1 MTRVLDFWRDV
12 EIFNIPE
19 VPTGAKPGRPG
30 AASAAETV
38 QYQGIDLDEDH
49 AEQPDAEPSARPRS
63 RLLQHFGI
71 APRQPDKPVVP
82 SGMPRILPW
91 ADARFREVPQPTAP
105 PAAPEKRR
113 RKKPAQPTSYA
124 HAVYVGVAPRQR
136 FVDWILRLHE
146 IAPNEDE
153 LHRPATG
160 EGWLA
165 AFLADVDGVP
175 IAKTYVAAAF
185 AAGSALLRA
194 SGSLDSISAELRQRS
209 ADFDERMA
217 RRIQRLTYKE
227 PENAPFPLQ
236 WEDVVAEWRLVEQQ
250 AGGDADAD
258 DGLAP
263 LIAVESIPLYE
274 HNGVLDPKPEQAAAF
289 LNSFFLEDLTTL
301 LQKGPDS
308 FSPALR
314 QYLGEDSAPESRQDL
329 LANPAA
335 HVVPGFMPAGRWPAS
350 PAEHLSLAQQAAVYQ
365 VFEQIGQADGDHARG
380 LMTVNGPP
388 GTGKTTLLKEIFADV
403 VVQRAH
409 RLSTLR
415 NPGELFDGRTVQV
428 TGGDQL
434 VAKAVRPDIVADSGI
449 VVSSNNNAAVKN
461 ISLDLPFSCDLDT
474 FPEAA
479 YLPEVAMLVAELFNV
494 KNGQPW
500 GLLSGT
506 LGARANCEKIA
517 GALMGYEDAVVP
529 HLPETHPV
537 PGEPSSLKPW
547 LDYVRRRIKTSRYVN
562 WQQRW
567 NDIRDDFTSRYAA
580 VEACRARLAAWH
592 EAMAD
597 LPRVTRECAQ
607 QQAALDAACARLSA
621 LQAAESSRMAEHAR
635 LDEQDQAG
643 LQAVQH
649 LLVEQRRHKDERLAR
664 LQEIRDMHQPGWAT
678 RALKKILGVETRGY
692 QVWKQE
698 MAQAHAAI
706 DAAAAALHASEDER
720 RQTVKRMQARHADN
734 EAASL
739 EYAAQHG
746 TISGRIASLRQSLE
760 QLAARMAELQARIAS
775 IPLAGS
781 GAAFTVPDADF
792 MALPAHEQHRR
803 SLWLSRDLEQ
813 ARSELFLCALRL
825 HEASLMANA
834 SDWFSLLRVVRAF
847 LRGQALPRSTA
858 DLEAIWQALF
868 FVVPVVSTTLASFG
882 RLFQGMGSASLGW
895 VMVDEAGQ
903 ATAASVAGALW
914 RARRAILV
922 GDPLQIEPV
931 VTVPAA
937 LVEKL
942 AAHNGLEDHVISR
955 WSPVTQSAQTIGDRT
970 MRLGASVSDVWTG
983 LPLRTH
989 RRCMEPMFTIA
1000 NRIAY
1005 EGQMVQAT
1013 RPKAVAPDLHA
1024 SCWIDV
1030 YGKATDKVVHA
1041 EIAALCAILRAFVRD
1056 WPQVIDHNGK
1066 QKPASVYIISPFRN
1080 VAQACKDLLR
1090 DDDHLGRQQV
1100 RRKYTMGAGTVH
1112 TFQGKEASIVFMVLG
1127 SAPGDAGARSRSWAA
1142 AKPNLLNVAVTRA
1155 QQRFYVI
1162 GNYDEWTCVPYFAE
1176 LAEEAGHMPRMRIEE
1191 TEDRQIRLV
1200 PASGMTADSASRPE
1214 VSQTAAQ

>member
-19 VPTGAKPGRPG
+19 VPTGAKPGRPS
-30 AASAAETV
+30 AASATDTA
-38 QYQGIDLDEDH
+38 QYQDIDLDEDH
-49 AEQPDAEPSARPRS
+49 AGQPDAESSVRPRS

-71 APRQPDKPVVP
+71 DLQHPGKPVVP

-91 ADARFREVPQPTAP
+91 ADTRFREAPQPATP
-105 PAAPEKRR
+105 PAAQDKRR
-113 RKKPAQPTSYA
+113 RKKPALPASYA

-136 FVDWILRLHE
+136 FVDWILHLHD

-165 AFLADVDGVP
+165 AFLVDVHGVP
-175 IAKTYVAAAF
+175 ITKTYVAASF

-209 ADFDERMA
+209 GDFDERMA

-236 WEDVVAEWRLVEQQ
+236 WKDLMAEWRLVEQA
-250 AGGDADAD
+250 AGGNAD
-258 DGLAP
+258 DPLAP
-263 LIAVESIPLYE
+263 LVAVESIPLYD

-301 LQKGPDS
+301 LQKGPDT

-314 QYLGEDSAPESRQDL
+314 QYLGEDSAAASRQDL

-335 HVVPGFMPAGRWPAS
+335 HVLPAFMPAGRWPAS

-365 VFEQIGQADGDHARG
+365 VFEQIGQADGEHSHG

-409 RLSTLR
+409 RLSALGS
-415 NPGELFDGRTVQV
+415 PAELFDGRTVQV

-434 VAKAVRPDIVADSGI
+434 AARAVRPDIVADSGI
-449 VVSSNNNAAVKN
+449 VVSSYNNTAVNN
-461 ISLDLPFSCDLDT
+461 ISLDLPFSCDLDS

-506 LGARANCEKIA
+506 LGARQNCEKIA

-529 HLPETHPV
+529 HLPDTHPV
-537 PGEPSSLKPW
+537 PDEPSSLKPW
-547 LDYVRRRIKTSRYVN
+547 LDYVRRRIKTSRYIN

-567 NDIRDDFTSRYAA
+567 NDIRNDFKSRYAA
-580 VEACRARLAAWH
+580 VEACRARLAALH
-592 EAMAD
+592 EAMVD
-597 LPRVTRECAQ
+597 LPRVTQERAQ
-607 QQAALDAACARLSA
+607 QQAALDAACAQCTA
-621 LQAAESSRMAEHAR
+621 LQAAEESRVAEHAR
-635 LDEQDQAG
+635 LDEQDQAC

-649 LLVEQRRHKDERLAR
+649 LLAEQRRHKDERLAR

-678 RALKKILGVETRGY
+678 RILKKMLGIETRGY
-692 QVWKQE
+692 LAWKQE
-698 MAQAHAAI
+698 MMQAHAAI
-706 DAAAAALHASEDER
+706 DAAAAALHASEAER
-720 RQTVKRMQARHADN
+720 RQTAERMRRRLAGH
-734 EAASL
+734 EVASQ
-739 EYAAQHG
+739 EYAARHH
-746 TISGRIASLRQSLE
+746 TISARIASLQQSLA
-760 QLAARMAELQARIAS
+760 QLAARVAELQARVAAM
-775 IPLAGS
+775 PAAGS
-781 GAAFTVPDADF
+781 SAAFAVPDAGF

-803 SLWLSRDLEQ
+803 SLWVSRDLER
-813 ARSELFLCALRL
+813 ARAELFLCALRL
-825 HEASLMANA
+825 QEASLMANA

-903 ATAASVAGALW
+903 APAASVAGALW

-942 AAHNGLEDHVISR
+942 AAHNGLEDRIITR

-970 MRLGASVSDVWTG
+970 MRLGAMVSDVWTG

-1030 YGKATDKVVHA
+1030 TGKATDKVVHA
-1041 EIAALCAILRAFVRD
+1041 EIAALRAILRAFVRD
-1056 WPQVIDHNGK
+1056 WPQVTDHNGK
-1066 QKPASVYIISPFRN
+1066 PKPASVYIISPFRN

-1090 DDDHLGRQQV
+1090 DDEHLGRQQV
-1100 RRKYTMGAGTVH
+1100 RKKYTMGAGTVH
-1112 TFQGKEASIVFMVLG
+1112 TFQGKEAPIVFMVLG

-1162 GNYDEWTCVPYFAE
+1162 GNYDEWTCMPYFAE
-1176 LAEEAGHMPRMRIEE
+1176 LAEDAGHMPRMRIEAE
-1191 TEDRQIRLV
+1191 EGQQIRLV
-1200 PASGMTADSASRPE
+1200 PASCG
-1214 VSQTAAQ
+1214 VSISESPK